1 MYGCVL
7 PTVLIWIFFWPQGNN
22 KIWADLP
29 QTCKYLPKT
38 NCVKVQKV
46 RKVKEKVKNCVK
58 TPFQECKDVP
68 KKKWTLVE
76 KQNCVNEPYQDCQDV
91 TREDCKDQHVQA
103 NNNYF
108 SKLTFMF

>member
-1 MYGCVL
+1 M
-7 PTVLIWIFFWPQGNN
+7 
-22 KIWADLP
+22 
-29 QTCKYLPKT
+29 
-38 NCVKVQKV
+38 
-46 RKVKEKVKNCVK
+46 KEKVKNCVK

-91 TREDCKDQHVQA
+91 TKEDCKDQHVQA

-108 SKLTFMF
+108 SKLLVEGLCFYDL